1 MVLDGLFASFID
13 TLVSTYLYFFS
24 FLFFEETHRLKMNVL
39 LGITGM
45 FDRQL
50 CGWIVVSHGFCAC
63 CCILFVYSILNVWYC
78 ATLQHRIYRISF
90 TREILVR
97 YEILNGEEIVLSTKP
112 SILLFLSIVMS
123 HWANVPTRRTQ
134 KMVSSPLRST
144 HSRALSSLEPTLR
157 ALPKRKTTRRLTY

>member
-1 MVLDGLFASFID
+1 
-13 TLVSTYLYFFS
+13 
-24 FLFFEETHRLKMNVL
+24 MNVL
-39 LGITGM
+39 LGTTGM

-50 CGWIVVSHGFCAC
+50 CGWTVVSHGFCAC
-63 CCILFVYSILNVWYC
+63 CCILFVFSILNVWYC

-134 KMVSSPLRST
+134 KNGIFPGDVIAFAEYLFESAFVS
-144 HSRALSSLEPTLR
+144 
-157 ALPKRKTTRRLTY
+157 